1 MLYVRY
7 MPIHPN
13 LTVHTPLMDAV
24 VPVDEPRTAAA
35 IVALKADLAEIVKER
50 WPSTRNDTTVSLEIT
65 LHHWM
70 KLDG

>member
-7 MPIHPN
+7 SPIHGN
-13 LTVHTPLMDAV
+13 VAAV
-24 VPVDEPRTAAA
+24 LLDVVLSVDEPKSAAD
-35 IVALKADLAEIVKER
+35 ILALKADLAEMVKER
-50 WPSTRNDTTVSLEIT
+50 WPSTRDSTYEALEIT